1 MSTPDIATPGS
12 LLTGCQI
19 WNKYQKK
26 LPKSDRTTV
35 IYGHDSK
42 RGLQM
47 EKYSMGIDTGCV
59 RGGRLT
65 AAVIEGGHSD
75 HTFKLVHVDCP
86 DGRSK

>member
-1 MSTPDIATPGS
+1 
-12 LLTGCQI
+12 
-19 WNKYQKK
+19 
-26 LPKSDRTTV
+26 
-35 IYGHDSK
+35 
-42 RGLQM
+42 M